1 MAGTIDE
8 NFILTMIAH
17 TVAEAIHT
25 FHPGD
30 VLNYYVNAPG
40 IPKIIRSILITNIT
54 NTELHFVYTKHGKS
68 IHSMVDIKDD
78 LTDYKNV
85 FYN

>member
-1 MAGTIDE
+1 MAGTIEE
-8 NFILTMIAH
+8 NFTLTMIAH
-17 TVAEAIHT
+17 TVAGAIRT

-40 IPKIIRSILITNIT
+40 IPKIIRSILITDIT
-54 NTELHFVYTKHGKS
+54 NTALYFDYTKHGIS
-68 IHSMVDIKDD
+68 VHSMVDIKDD